1 MLGAMTSRAQI
12 PPPPPRVAVSPAELR
27 RLGLEAGLDAV
38 GFTTADVL
46 EPARSALLRRRAAGL
61 NGAMQFTYRN
71 PERSTDPGQLLR
83 GAASMVVGLLGYQRA
98 EPPAPDEAAG
108 RVARYARDDFYRQLA
123 RGLEPMAALLR
134 ANGWT
139 TRVVADSN
147 DLVDRNAAWRAG
159 LAWYGKNANLLVP
172 GAGSWFV
179 VGVIV
184 TDAPLAQPSE
194 ARPAGDAGGVAD
206 SHGDGT
212 AEPLADGCGPCVAC
226 LDGCP
231 TGALVAPGVLDAR
244 RCIAWLVQSA
254 DPIPVEHRGGGGRPH
269 LRLRRLPGPVPREPA
284 PGPAP
289 AAAGRGGDGA
299 DLGSGAMDPHRR
311 RRRPAR
317 PARPLVRGQPR
328 PRRHPPHGAGGPG
341 QHGGARRPGVGAAA
355 GRLSGP
361 STTRFCGP
369 MRCGRP
375 AVSASDMLADG
386 AAADPDPLVRAEVV
400 APVQARTPLR

>member
-1 MLGAMTSRAQI
+1 MTSRAQI
-12 PPPPPRVAVSPAELR
+12 PPPPPRVAVAPAELR
-27 RLGLEAGLDAV
+27 RVGLEAGLHTV

-46 EPARSALLRRRAAGL
+46 EPARTALLRRRAAGL

-98 EPPAPDEAAG
+98 EPPMPVEAAG

-134 ANGWT
+134 ANGWA

-184 TDAPLAQPSE
+184 TDAPLAPTAGNGE
-194 ARPAGDAGGVAD
+194 RDGDADSGV
-206 SHGDGT
+206 
-212 AEPLADGCGPCVAC
+212 EPLPDGCGPCVAC

-254 DPIPVEHRGGGGRPH
+254 DPIPVEHREAVADRIYGCDACQDPCPEN
-269 LRLRRLPGPVPREPA
+269 RLR
-284 PGPAP
+284 
-289 AAAGRGGDGA
+289 D
-299 DLGSGAMDPHRR
+299 
-311 RRRPAR
+311 
-317 PARPLVRGQPR
+317 
-328 PRRHPPHGAGGPG
+328 RRHTPPAEGGTALTWVPVRWILTAGDAALLDRLGRWYVANRDPDVIRRTALVVLGNTGDPG
-341 QHGGARRPGVGAAA
+341 DPGLEPLLARYLAHDNPLLRAHAVWAARRLGLEQLAA
-355 GRLSGP
+355 
-361 STTRFCGP
+361 
-369 MRCGRP
+369 
-375 AVSASDMLADG
+375 G

>member
-1 MLGAMTSRAQI
+1 MTSRAQI
-12 PPPPPRVAVSPAELR
+12 PPPPPRVAVEPAELR
-27 RLGLEAGLDAV
+27 RRGLAAGLDAV
-38 GFTTADVL
+38 GFTTAEVL
-46 EPARSALLRRRAAGL
+46 EPARTALLQRRAAGL

-98 EPPAPDEAAG
+98 DPPAPDEPAG

-134 ANGWT
+134 ANGWA

-184 TDAPLAQPSE
+184 TDAPLIA
-194 ARPAGDAGGVAD
+194 AAGAEPG
-206 SHGDGT
+206 GDGG
-212 AEPLADGCGPCVAC
+212 PLDDGCGPCAAC

-254 DPIPVEHRGGGGRPH
+254 DPIPVEHREAVGDRIYGCDACQDPCPENRLRDRRQPPPPPGETALAWVPVRWILAADDQALLDRLGRWYVANRDPDVIRRTALVVLGNTGRPGDPALEPLLGRYLAH
-269 LRLRRLPGPVPREPA
+269 ANPMLRAHAVWAARRLGLDRL
-284 PGPAP
+284 
-289 AAAGRGGDGA
+289 AA
-299 DLGSGAMDPHRR
+299 
-311 RRRPAR
+311 
-317 PARPLVRGQPR
+317 
-328 PRRHPPHGAGGPG
+328 
-341 QHGGARRPGVGAAA
+341 
-355 GRLSGP
+355 
-361 STTRFCGP
+361 
-369 MRCGRP
+369 
-375 AVSASDMLADG
+375 G
-386 AAADPDPLVRAEVV
+386 AAADPDPQVRAEMVV
-400 APVQARTPLR
+400 PVRARTPLR

>member
-1 MLGAMTSRAQI
+1 MTSRAQI

-27 RLGLEAGLDAV
+27 RVGLDAGLHAV
-38 GFTTADVL
+38 GFTMADVL
-46 EPARSALLRRRAAGL
+46 EPARTALLRRRAAGL

-71 PERSTDPGQLLR
+71 PERSTDPRQLLR

-98 EPPAPDEAAG
+98 EPPAPAEAAG

-184 TDAPLAQPSE
+184 TDAPLAP
-194 ARPAGDAGGVAD
+194 PPGAGPTADADGAD
-206 SHGDGT
+206 GDSDAT

-254 DPIPVEHRGGGGRPH
+254 DPIPVEHREAVADRIYGCDACQDPCPEN
-269 LRLRRLPGPVPREPA
+269 RLRDRRQPPPPEGATALTWVPVRWILTASDDALLDRLGRWYVANRDPDVIRRTALVVLGNTGEPGDPALEP
-284 PGPAP
+284 
-289 AAAGRGGDGA
+289 
-299 DLGSGAMDPHRR
+299 LL
-311 RRRPAR
+311 AR
-317 PARPLVRGQPR
+317 YLAHDNPLLRAHAVW
-328 PRRHPPHGAGGPG
+328 A
-341 QHGGARRPGVGAAA
+341 ARRLGLERLA
-355 GRLSGP
+355 G
-361 STTRFCGP
+361 
-369 MRCGRP
+369 
-375 AVSASDMLADG
+375 G
-386 AAADPDPLVRAEVV
+386 AAADPDPQVRAEMV